1 MAGTP
6 GSGSSTDA
14 TVDLVEPLVGVE
26 DLLKRGEGGGSGREP
41 SNGALTT
48 VEQGTAVGGADVG
61 LGGSGR
67 VQTQSR

>member
-14 TVDLVEPLVGVE
+14 TVDLVEPLVGT
-26 DLLKRGEGGGSGREP
+26 
-41 SNGALTT
+41 A